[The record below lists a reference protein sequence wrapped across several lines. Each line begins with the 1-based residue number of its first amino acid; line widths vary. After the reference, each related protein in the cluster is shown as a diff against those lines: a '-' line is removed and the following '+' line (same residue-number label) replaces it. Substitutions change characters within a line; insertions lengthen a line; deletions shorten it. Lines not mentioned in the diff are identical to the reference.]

1 MNAYEHP
8 WDEGYED
15 LANAIVKE
23 AFRDYQKILS
33 ALLKDPDDTRKKH
46 LLAAKMRLE
55 DFFYSD
61 WFEVLTD
68 LDPASLVQK
77 VTEKTIRNERE
88 KAERRIRKLQEA
100 KEKRE
105 KGLI

>member
-1 MNAYEHP
+1 MGIYEHP
-8 WDEGYED
+8 WDAAYED

-23 AFRDYQKILS
+23 AFKDYQTVLT
-33 ALLKDPDDTRKKH
+33 ALLRGPDETRKKH

-68 LDPASLVQK
+68 LDPASLVRK
-77 VTEKTIRNERE
+77 VTERTVKKERE
-88 KAERRIRKLQEA
+88 RAEARIRKLQQK

>member
-15 LANAIVKE
+15 LANAIIKE

-33 ALLKDPDDTRKKH
+33 ALLKDPDETRKKH
-46 LLAAKMRLE
+46 LQAAKMRLE

-68 LDPASLVQK
+68 LDPSSLVRK
-77 VTEKTIRNERE
+77 VTEKTVQMERE
-88 KAERRIRKLQEA
+88 KMERRIRKLQEK

-105 KGLI
+105 KGLL

>member
-8 WDEGYED
+8 WDVCYED

-33 ALLKDPDDTRKKH
+33 GLLKDPDDTRKKH

-68 LDPASLVQK
+68 LDPASLVRK
-77 VTEKTIRNERE
+77 VTEKTIRKERE
-88 KAERRIRKLQEA
+88 KAERRIRKLQE
-100 KEKRE
+100 KQEKRE

>member
-8 WDEGYED
+8 WDEGYEE
-15 LANAIVKE
+15 LANAIIKE

-33 ALLKDPDDTRKKH
+33 ALLKDPDETRKKH

-68 LDPASLVQK
+68 LDPASLVRK
-77 VTEKTIRNERE
+77 VTEKTVQQERE
-88 KAERRIRKLQEA
+88 KVERRIRKLQEA